1 MSEKILEVKNLQ
13 MHFFEGREG
22 IVGGK
27 KKYIYAIDGI
37 DFEIGKGETLG
48 LVGESGCGKST
59 VVRTVAQLYKPTG
72 GTVLLD
78 GKDLTKMTKA
88 EMIAARKDMQLVF
101 QDPYSSLDPRLTTM
115 EIIAEPMRIYK
126 KRGLL
131 AMSEAEIQSRVEHLM
146 ELVGL
151 SRFFKNRFPHEFS
164 GGQRQ
169 RIGIARALALKPRL
183 ILADEP
189 VSALDVSIQAQ
200 VLNLFNDIQKE
211 MGLSYLF
218 IAHDL
223 AVIKYISDRI
233 AVMYLGKIVEEGG
246 YKDLY
251 DKPLHPYTK
260 ALLSAVPIPDPNV
273 ERQRQRII
281 LSGDVPSPDTQR
293 PGCYFY
299 DRCPNRMECCKMK
312 QPKFVQP
319 AGAAEGH
326 KVACFLFNNE
336 I

>member
-1 MSEKILEVKNLQ
+1 MSDNILEVRDLK
-13 MHFFEGREG
+13 MHFSDGGEGLF
-22 IVGGK
+22 GGK

-37 DFEIGKGETLG
+37 NFEIAKGETLG

-59 VVRTVAQLYKPTG
+59 VVRTVAHLYKPTAG
-72 GTVLLD
+72 KVLLD
-78 GKDLTKMTKA
+78 GKDLTKLKRS
-88 EMIAARKDMQLVF
+88 EMVAVRRDMQLVF
-101 QDPYSSLDPRLTTM
+101 QDPYSSLDPRMTTS

-126 KRGLL
+126 KYGLL
-131 AMSEAEIQSRVEHLM
+131 DIAEADITSRVEHLM

-151 SRFFKNRFPHEFS
+151 SKFFKNRFPHEFS

-200 VLNLFNDIQKE
+200 VLNLFKDIQKE
-211 MGLSYLF
+211 MELSYLF

-233 AVMYLGKIVEEGG
+233 AVMYLGKIVETGG

-251 DKPLHPYTK
+251 AKPLHPYTK
-260 ALLSAVPIPDPNV
+260 ALLASSANFGMHYTKERMKSIPGKVCDPSAP
-273 ERQRQRII
+273 ER
-281 LSGDVPSPDTQR
+281 
-293 PGCYFY
+293 GCPFAP
-299 DRCPNRMECCKMK
+299 RCAFVRSSCAIDGGPCPEMK
-312 QPKFVQP
+312 IDG
-319 AGAAEGH
+319 GA
-326 KVACFLFNNE
+326 KK
-336 I
+336 

>member
-1 MSEKILEVKNLQ
+1 MSDNILEVRDLK
-13 MHFFEGREG
+13 MHFSDGSEGLF
-22 IVGGK
+22 GGK

-37 DFEIGKGETLG
+37 SFDIAKGETLG

-59 VVRTVAQLYKPTG
+59 VVRAVSHLYKPTAG
-72 GTVLLD
+72 KVLLD
-78 GKDLTKMTKA
+78 GKDLTKMKRS
-88 EMIAARKDMQLVF
+88 EMVAVRRDMQLVF
-101 QDPYSSLDPRLTTM
+101 QDPYSSLDPRMTTS

-126 KRGLL
+126 KYGLL
-131 AMSEAEIQSRVEHLM
+131 DIAEADITSRVEHLM

-151 SRFFKNRFPHEFS
+151 SKFFKNRFPHEFS

-200 VLNLFNDIQKE
+200 VLNLFKDIQKE
-211 MGLSYLF
+211 MELSYLF

-233 AVMYLGKIVEEGG
+233 AVMYLGKIVETGG

-251 DKPLHPYTK
+251 ANPLHPYTK
-260 ALLSAVPIPDPNV
+260 ALLSAVPIPDPKV

-281 LSGDVPSPDTQR
+281 LKGDVPSPDTQR

-299 DRCPNRMECCKMK
+299 DRCPNRMEKCKQC
-312 QPKFVQP
+312 QPKFVKP
-319 AGAAEGH
+319 AGAASGH
-326 KVACFLFNNE
+326 SVACFLYE
-336 I
+336 